1 MYYGYTFNREEFVKD
16 IEEFLNKSV
25 YNFSSDNVNIFKFN
39 IDSSGS
45 MGEYGK
51 DRDVRAGLEMYKKSF
66 MDFPESDSIAISL
79 SKFDSYYHPAS
90 FENIREFTID
100 YDPEGAT
107 ALHESI
113 VKGGVYLIVYMTRV
127 TRKTGVIPRATYIVF
142 SDGHPCDD
150 RMGPEDSKKIIQELK
165 DAGVTTVFVAF
176 GEAIGSKF
184 GDELGFD
191 STIEVK
197 EQKELINFL
206 GVELSKSCKEQS
218 QSMKALGS
226 NFFSQA
232 VVNKNSEGY
241 SLRTSAVVDDEDFMD
256 DI

>member
-1 MYYGYTFNREEFVKD
+1 MYTDFNREKFIAGLEG
-16 IEEFLNKSV
+16 ILNESV
-25 YNFSSDNVNIFKFN
+25 YDYSSDNINIFKFN

-45 MGEYGK
+45 MGEDGK
-51 DRDVRAGLEMYKKSF
+51 DRDVIAGLEMYKKSF

-79 SKFDSYYHPAS
+79 SKFASNYHPEP
-90 FENIREFTID
+90 FENIRDFTIRYNAD
-100 YDPEGAT
+100 GGT

-113 VKGGVYLIVYMTRV
+113 VKGGAYLLAFMTRV

-142 SDGHPCDD
+142 SDGEPCYDSMD
-150 RMGPEDSKKIIQELK
+150 ASDSKQMIQELK

-176 GEAIGSKF
+176 GKAIRSKF
-184 GDELGFD
+184 GDNLGFD
-191 STIEVK
+191 STIEVR
-197 EQKELINFL
+197 EQEELVNFL

-232 VVNKNSEGY
+232 VGNNNSEGY
-241 SLRTSAVVDDEDFMD
+241 SSKTAAVVEDESFMD